1 MIGTRLWLWAAL
13 LRGLKHVIPLETL
26 VRFARVTPHSHAG
39 HAATGVQS
47 RVEAYLETK
56 GRFPFRPPANCLER
70 SVGAYRL
77 LCRAGADPELVVGVR
92 RSPGRGVEGH
102 VWVRVAGRVLA
113 ETTDDV
119 ACFTPIVT
127 FDSEGRQKRTAPLNF
142 QLLNSNYQSTSN
154 FQKTN

>member
-1 MIGTRLWLWAAL
+1 MDAILIGSRLWLWAAM

-26 VRFARVTPHSHAG
+26 VRLTRVTPRS

-47 RVEAYLETK
+47 QVEAFLERK

-70 SVGAYRL
+70 SFGAYRL
-77 LCRAGADPELVVGVR
+77 LCRAGADPELVVGVK

-113 ETTDDV
+113 EASDDV
-119 ACFTPIVT
+119 EGFTPIVIY
-127 FDSEGRQKRTAPLNF
+127 DAGGRQRRTAELNF
-142 QLLNSNYQSTSN
+142 QPPTSKVQST
-154 FQKTN
+154 